1 MVPMLPRSM
10 SSKVCVWTIDDPGMM
25 STMIDRGVDCIITNT
40 PKRLVEVLA
49 QRRGL
54 STLERLLLRYRQ
66 VYDG

>member
-1 MVPMLPRSM
+1 MVPMPPRSM
-10 SSKVCVWTIDDPGMM
+10 SSAVCVWTIDDPEMM

-40 PKRLVEVLA
+40 PERLVEVLV
-49 QRRGL
+49 QRQAL